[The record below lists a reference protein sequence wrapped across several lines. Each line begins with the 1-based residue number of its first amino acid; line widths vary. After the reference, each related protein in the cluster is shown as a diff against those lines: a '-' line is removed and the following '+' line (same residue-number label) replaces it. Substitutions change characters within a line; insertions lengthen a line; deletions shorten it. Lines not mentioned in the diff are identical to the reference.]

1 MNEEIA
7 KIFYHLNSLTAS
19 IKCVEYSLKNSVNQL
34 TRIADVLTAALDKEA
49 NDGEGNRST

>member
-34 TRIADVLTAALDKEA
+34 TRIADVLTAALEKET
-49 NDGEGNRST
+49 NDGEGN